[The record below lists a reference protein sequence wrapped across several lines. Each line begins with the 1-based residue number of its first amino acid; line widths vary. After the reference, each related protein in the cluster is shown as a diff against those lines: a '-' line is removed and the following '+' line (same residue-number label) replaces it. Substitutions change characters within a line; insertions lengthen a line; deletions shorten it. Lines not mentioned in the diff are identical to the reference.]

1 VIPSLKKNIAENYF
15 LENDFINLSSLN
27 ANRSFNQ
34 YAIAVIET
42 TVKIIPLLLFRNIM
56 CKSISLN
63 QEVSNQLLRDT
74 NVFQKKLHHK
84 STMSSRRRVIKFL
97 VDYAARAGQRVGY
110 EWLIPNRLSTIQ
122 IGGLTNSSRQTC
134 CTLLNDLK
142 RQNLVHF
149 NRKKILIRDLEKL
162 ENLAYTSNHSIHKS
176 VYQKA

>member
-74 NVFQKKLHHK
+74 NVF
-84 STMSSRRRVIKFL
+84 
-97 VDYAARAGQRVGY
+97 
-110 EWLIPNRLSTIQ
+110 
-122 IGGLTNSSRQTC
+122 
-134 CTLLNDLK
+134 
-142 RQNLVHF
+142 
-149 NRKKILIRDLEKL
+149 
-162 ENLAYTSNHSIHKS
+162 
-176 VYQKA
+176 

>member
-1 VIPSLKKNIAENYF
+1 
-15 LENDFINLSSLN
+15 
-27 ANRSFNQ
+27 
-34 YAIAVIET
+34 
-42 TVKIIPLLLFRNIM
+42 
-56 CKSISLN
+56 
-63 QEVSNQLLRDT
+63 
-74 NVFQKKLHHK
+74 
-84 STMSSRRRVIKFL
+84 MSSRRRVIKFL